1 MASIQETL
9 VQSLRQLGRLPRAQR
24 IAVLLGVALIGV
36 SLGWMVWWSA
46 RPEWVPLLDQPLEA
60 QDLARVTTGL
70 AMLDEPYTVAGTQ
83 VLVRAGADRQAILAR
98 LQQTGKLPADVSM
111 GFAALVRESNPWI
124 SQEENRRR
132 WTVALAAEL
141 ERVLERFS
149 GVREAH
155 VFLDLASPRRSFSRY
170 PAQGS
175 ASVTLRMDGDEP
187 VPRSLALAAARLV
200 AGAVRGLSLQRVQVL
215 DAAGRPALD
224 WEREQDSSN
233 ALHRLQREVETQVEK
248 KIRELLAFDPKARV
262 SVQAVLDYSSRNV
275 EDTKPYDPVEI
286 ERTKTSESSTNAAP
300 GNQPGVQPNV
310 GVAVQPAATGSKTES
325 ETEKTRAQPGVKVS
339 REATPAGE
347 VKQVF
352 AAVSLSYSYLRTL
365 YRQLNP
371 DAKQE
376 PKEAD
381 IQQVFAG
388 VKSRIEHQIAK
399 LVYPPDAQQVAIDWY
414 FDADQDAAT
423 GGAALGGAAASA
435 IGPML
440 QRYGPVAALG
450 GLALLSL
457 MLLLKMARQGVD
469 AEAYGLQIGLPTEAI
484 QAAREA
490 ARDLKRAK
498 QSEAV
503 IVEEPEEE
511 LPAASQA
518 EGVLEAKEVDSDTA
532 EVVAMAEQ
540 VAQMVNQDPDSLASV
555 LESWATNTK
564 R

>member
-1 MASIQETL
+1 MASLQETL

-24 IAVLLGVALIGV
+24 IAVLLGVGLIGV

-60 QDLARVTTGL
+60 EDLARVTAGL
-70 AMLDEPYTVAGTQ
+70 AMLDEPYTIAGTQ
-83 VLVRAGADRQAILAR
+83 VMVRAGADRQAILAR
-98 LQQTGKLPADVSM
+98 LQQTGSLPADVSM

-175 ASVTLRMDGDEP
+175 ASVTLRMIGDEP

-200 AGAVRGLSLQRVQVL
+200 AGAVRGLSLERVQVL

-224 WEREQDSSN
+224 WDSEQSSSN
-233 ALHRLQREVETQVEK
+233 ALHRLQREVERRVEN

-286 ERTKTSESSTNAAP
+286 ERTKTSESSTNTT
-300 GNQPGVQPNV
+300 GGSQPGVQPNV
-310 GVAVQPAATGSKTES
+310 GVAVQAAASGSKTES
-325 ETEKTRAQPGVKVS
+325 ETEKIRAQPGIKIS

-352 AAVSLSYSYLRTL
+352 AAVSLSYSYLRSL

-371 DAKQE
+371 DAKDE

-399 LVYPPDAQQVAIDWY
+399 LVYPPDARQVAIDWY
-414 FDADQDAAT
+414 FDAGQDDVT
-423 GGAALGGAAASA
+423 GGAAGGAAASA
-435 IGPML
+435 VGPML
-440 QRYGPVAALG
+440 ERYGPVAALG

-469 AEAYGLQIGLPTEAI
+469 AEAYGLQIGLPADAI

-503 IVEEPEEE
+503 VVEEPEEE
-511 LPAASQA
+511 LPAAAQA

-532 EVVAMAEQ
+532 EVVAMADQ
-540 VAQMVNQDPDSLASV
+540 VAQMVNQDPESLASV
-555 LESWATNTK
+555 LESWASELK

>member
-1 MASIQETL
+1 MASLQETL
-9 VQSLRQLGRLPRAQR
+9 VQSLRQLGRLPRPQR
-24 IAVLLGVALIGV
+24 IAVLLGVGLIGV

-60 QDLARVTTGL
+60 EDLARVTTGL
-70 AMLDEPYTVAGTQ
+70 AMLDEPYSIAGTQ
-83 VLVRAGADRQAILAR
+83 VLVRAGADRQGILAK
-98 LQQTGKLPADVSM
+98 LQQTGHLPADVSM

-155 VFLDLASPRRSFSRY
+155 VFLDLSSPRRSFSRY
-170 PAQGS
+170 PAQAS
-175 ASVTLRMDGDEP
+175 ASVTLRMEGDQP

-200 AGAVRGLSLQRVQVL
+200 AGAVRGLPLPRVQVL
-215 DAAGRPALD
+215 DASGRAALD
-224 WEREQDSSN
+224 WESEQDSSN
-233 ALHRLQREVETQVEK
+233 ALHRLQREVETQVTR

-262 SVQAVLDYSSRNV
+262 SVQAVLDYSTRNV
-275 EDTKPYDPVEI
+275 EDTKPYEPVEI
-286 ERTKTSESSTNAAP
+286 ERTKTSESTTNSAP
-300 GNQPGVQPNV
+300 GAQPGVQPNV
-310 GVAVQPAATGSKTES
+310 GVAVQPAATGSKS
-325 ETEKTRAQPGVKVS
+325 ETETEKVRAQPGVKVS

-365 YRQLNP
+365 YKQLNP
-371 DAKQE
+371 DAEDE

-388 VKSRIEHQIAK
+388 VKSRIEHQLAK

-414 FDADQDAAT
+414 FDVDQTAGGEGG
-423 GGAALGGAAASA
+423 GGAASAST

-440 QRYGPVAALG
+440 ERYGPVAALG

-457 MLLLKMARQGVD
+457 MLLLKMARQGVN
-469 AEAYGLQIGLPTEAI
+469 AEAYGLQIGLPSEAI
-484 QAAREA
+484 EAAREA
-490 ARDLKRAK
+490 ARDLRRAK
-498 QSEAV
+498 QQEAV
-503 IVEEPEEE
+503 AVEEPEEE
-511 LPAASQA
+511 LPAATQA

-532 EVVAMAEQ
+532 EVVAMADQ
-540 VAQMVNQDPDSLASV
+540 VAQMVHQDPESLASV
-555 LESWATNTK
+555 LESWASNK
-564 R
+564 AR